1 MLIINEVRSTNK
13 NTCGF
18 TQVVVI
24 DENGDRQSL
33 DEVITDYEEYKNI
46 VSDSYQNLFLIL

>member
-1 MLIINEVRSTNK
+1 MLIITEVRLTNK
-13 NTCGF
+13 YTCGF